1 MKNYKK
7 MQTYLANLAVLNAKL
22 HNIHWN
28 VEGKEFMQ
36 VHKFTEEIYEDL
48 FEKLDEIAELLKMK
62 GEMPLVK
69 MNDYADKATIS
80 EEDSRSF
87 QTEESLELVLEDL
100 KEMKKMA
107 TEIRNAAD
115 EDGDFQVVGEMEE
128 HVDYYSL
135 KIWFVESMLA

>member
-1 MKNYKK
+1 MKNYNK
-7 MQTYLANLAVLNAKL
+7 MQTYLSNLVVLNAKL

-48 FEKLDEIAELLKMK
+48 FEKMDEVAELLKMK

-69 MNDYADKATIS
+69 MTDYADKATIK
-80 EEDSRSF
+80 EEDSKSF
-87 QTEESLELVLEDL
+87 DTKESLKLVLKDL

-115 EDGDFQVVGEMEE
+115 EEGDFQVVGEMEE